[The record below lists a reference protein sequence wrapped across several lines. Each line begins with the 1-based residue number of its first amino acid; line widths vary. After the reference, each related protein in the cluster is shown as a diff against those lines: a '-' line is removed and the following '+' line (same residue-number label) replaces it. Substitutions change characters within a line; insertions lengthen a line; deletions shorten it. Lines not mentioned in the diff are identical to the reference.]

1 MYKIGEF
8 ARLSNVSVSTL
19 RNWDK
24 NGKLTPV
31 YVSDGGTR
39 FYSENQ
45 LRALKGAQTG
55 KQLIVVINTKREN
68 LTLLM
73 NEANE
78 IKNNNENSGMEVDVV
93 LINNNMESAVFY
105 TSDVLEAICRSK
117 VASVVIYTESD
128 NFISRL
134 IRQFCVKSN
143 IIFEYKVVDG

>member
-1 MYKIGEF
+1 
-8 ARLSNVSVSTL
+8 
-19 RNWDK
+19 
-24 NGKLTPV
+24 
-31 YVSDGGTR
+31 VSDGGTR